1 MAQWATD
8 TALQKQRALCKN
20 SLLERVIDL
29 LTWDHNGS
37 QTETREEARNLI
49 ISFPRGIN
57 SILFYL

>member
-20 SLLERVIDL
+20 PLLQHVMDL
-29 LTWDHNGS
+29 LTLDHSGS

-57 SILFYL
+57 NILFYL